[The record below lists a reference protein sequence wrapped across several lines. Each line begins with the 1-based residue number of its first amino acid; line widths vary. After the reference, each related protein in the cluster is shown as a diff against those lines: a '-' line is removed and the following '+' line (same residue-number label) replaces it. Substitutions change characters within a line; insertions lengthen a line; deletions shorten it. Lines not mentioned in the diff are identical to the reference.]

1 MPNLVKNHN
10 LYSSILFLNHF
21 YIPLSLV
28 LGFLHLYACK
38 WPQQLILC
46 MQKPEAAFT
55 LQMGST
61 RLYCGIC
68 TCGGDTNYL
77 HVCVL
82 FEDLSC
88 IHVVQNTIPLV
99 VDKAYIMQYSV
110 F

>member
-1 MPNLVKNHN
+1 
-10 LYSSILFLNHF
+10 
-21 YIPLSLV
+21 
-28 LGFLHLYACK
+28 
-38 WPQQLILC
+38 

-68 TCGGDTNYL
+68 TCGGDTDYL